1 MLWEFDISTSP
12 TSQAIPP
19 CDPDSQEDELDSV
32 LPPIDLHQPTDC
44 NCFNLPINPVCL
56 TDIHTHRMLDDEA
69 PSDSCVD
76 GEPERGTV
84 NVENEME
91 EIQQLTEMLDV
102 EDTES
107 GEYEDDESEDESTDG
122 NTEFDV
128 NMYPEKFVVVGSWQE
143 ERYQGALAICMW
155 RRSANKELELKVE
168 HEPDNVRD
176 TNALK
181 FLVFHN
187 EKWHI
192 IGYCGVNKI
201 PKLKC
206 ALQQNEI
213 QSIRLDSLK
222 RTYAYRERKLL
233 YSASLLIVK
242 HGPWDRDDP
251 MNNYN
256 SHINW

>member
-1 MLWEFDISTSP
+1 MDNGNIVAKREF
-12 TSQAIPP
+12 
-19 CDPDSQEDELDSV
+19 
-32 LPPIDLHQPTDC
+32 
-44 NCFNLPINPVCL
+44 
-56 TDIHTHRMLDDEA
+56 
-69 PSDSCVD
+69 
-76 GEPERGTV
+76 
-84 NVENEME
+84 
-91 EIQQLTEMLDV
+91 
-102 EDTES
+102 
-107 GEYEDDESEDESTDG
+107 
-122 NTEFDV
+122 
-128 NMYPEKFVVVGSWQE
+128 
-143 ERYQGALAICMW
+143 
-155 RRSANKELELKVE
+155 KVE

-181 FLVFHN
+181 FVVFHN

-213 QSIRLDSLK
+213 QAIRLDSLK